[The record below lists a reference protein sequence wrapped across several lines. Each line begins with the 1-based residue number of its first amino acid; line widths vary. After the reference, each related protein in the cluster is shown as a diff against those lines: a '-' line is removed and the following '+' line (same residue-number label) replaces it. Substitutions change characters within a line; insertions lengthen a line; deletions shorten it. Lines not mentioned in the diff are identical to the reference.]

1 MLTGSID
8 SVAKMKAALP
18 HLRKKLNTDAA
29 YFKKV
34 YMHTFN
40 LSKQDGARVLA
51 LDTGKCLLPTTQRA
65 ADGSPRHVAALRPS
79 RHGCQA

>member
-1 MLTGSID
+1 MTADSSID

-34 YMHTFN
+34 YMHTFD
-40 LSKQDGARVLA
+40 LSKAEGARVLA
-51 LDTGKCLLPTTQRA
+51 LDTGRSPLACL
-65 ADGSPRHVAALRPS
+65 AALGTPCAAALGMRS
-79 RHGCQA
+79 